1 MDGKTRSRHV
11 AAGRCYV
18 QRSVS
23 SVRACII
30 FGLAYSQF
38 LCNYISPSSKLAC
51 LLILIIFLP
60 SKTLKLSLS
69 LYNLSFSNVW
79 MRLLPCLRDQLFLYH
94 EIF

>member
-18 QRSVS
+18 QRSIS

-38 LCNYISPSSKLAC
+38 LCNYISPSSKLAR

-60 SKTLKLSLS
+60 SKTLKLSL
-69 LYNLSFSNVW
+69 
-79 MRLLPCLRDQLFLYH
+79 FL
-94 EIF
+94 I